1 LWFTGRRKQ
10 GLQCNKTICLLK
22 IFKMRNTTVA
32 LSIDQILKVAPVVP
46 VMVVERIE
54 DAVPLAKALYAGGL
68 KVLEITLR
76 TPCALD
82 AIAAMVEALPADAVI
97 GAGTIITP
105 KDLEAAIKAGS
116 TFLVSPGTTPALIEA
131 AKASSIPLLAGV
143 ATPTEAMN
151 LYVQGFTHQKFFPAE
166 AAGGVP
172 MLKSIG
178 GPLPQIT
185 FCPTGGIDLAK
196 APSYLALPN
205 VACVGGTWM
214 APKELMK
221 AGRWDEIE
229 RLAREAASLPR

>member
-1 LWFTGRRKQ
+1 M
-10 GLQCNKTICLLK
+10 GLPVNEI
-22 IFKMRNTTVA
+22 V
-32 LSIDQILKVAPVVP
+32 KVAPVIP

-54 DAVPLAKALYAGGL
+54 DAVPLAQALYNGGL

-82 AIAAMVEALPADAVI
+82 AITAMVENLPADAVI

-105 KDLEAAIKAGS
+105 ADLEKAVKAGS

-131 AKASSIPLLAGV
+131 AKASAVPLLPGV
-143 ATPTEAMN
+143 ASPTEAMRV
-151 LYVQGFTHQKFFPAE
+151 LVEGFTHQKFFPAE

-196 APSYLALPN
+196 APTYLALPN

>member
-1 LWFTGRRKQ
+1 
-10 GLQCNKTICLLK
+10 
-22 IFKMRNTTVA
+22 VA
-32 LSIDQILKVAPVVP
+32 LSVDQILRTAPVIP

-54 DAVPLAKALYAGGL
+54 DAVPLATALYNGGL

-82 AIAAMVEALPADAVI
+82 AIRAMVDALPEDAII
-97 GAGTIITP
+97 GAGTVLTP
-105 KDLEAAIKAGS
+105 EDLDKAVAAGS
-116 TFLVSPGTTPALIEA
+116 KFLVSPGTTPALVEA
-131 AKASSIPLLAGV
+131 AKKSSVPLLAGV
-143 ATPTEAMN
+143 ATPTEAMR
-151 LYVQGFTHQKFFPAE
+151 LYAEGFTHLKFFPAE

-172 MLKSIG
+172 MLKSIA

-196 APSYLALPN
+196 APTYLALPN

-214 APKELMK
+214 APKELMQ

-229 RLAREAASLPR
+229 RLAREAAGLAR

>member
-1 LWFTGRRKQ
+1 
-10 GLQCNKTICLLK
+10 
-22 IFKMRNTTVA
+22 MA

-82 AIAAMVEALPADAVI
+82 AITAMVEALPDDAVI

-131 AKASSIPLLAGV
+131 AKGNPIPLLAGV

>member
-1 LWFTGRRKQ
+1 VKFELITEEIRVT
-10 GLQCNKTICLLK
+10 LT
-22 IFKMRNTTVA
+22 
-32 LSIDQILKVAPVVP
+32 IDQIVRIAPVVP

-54 DAVPLAKALYAGGL
+54 DAVPLARALYNGGL

-82 AIAAMVEALPADAVI
+82 AITAMVEALPDDAVI
-97 GAGTIITP
+97 GAGTVITP
-105 KDLEAAIKAGS
+105 KDLDAAIKAGS
-116 TFLVSPGTTPALIEA
+116 RFLVSPGTTPALIEA
-131 AKASSIPLLAGV
+131 AKAVYSSVPLLAG
-143 ATPTEAMN
+143 EAMY
-151 LYVQGFTHQKFFPAE
+151 LLAEGFTHQKFFPAE

-205 VACVGGTWM
+205 VKCVGGTWM

-229 RLAREAASLPR
+229 RLAKEAASLPRP

>member
-1 LWFTGRRKQ
+1 
-10 GLQCNKTICLLK
+10 
-22 IFKMRNTTVA
+22 MA

-82 AIAAMVEALPADAVI
+82 AITAMVEALPADAVI

-131 AKASSIPLLAGV
+131 AKASTIPLLAGV

-151 LYVQGFTHQKFFPAE
+151 LYVQGFKHQKFFPAE
-166 AAGGVP
+166 AAGGVS

>member
-1 LWFTGRRKQ
+1 
-10 GLQCNKTICLLK
+10 
-22 IFKMRNTTVA
+22 MA
-32 LSIDQILKVAPVVP
+32 LPINEIVRIAPVVP

-54 DAVPLAKALYAGGL
+54 DAVPLARALYNGGL

-82 AIAAMVEALPADAVI
+82 AITAMVEALPEDAVI

-105 KDLEAAIKAGS
+105 TDLEKAVKAGS
-116 TFLVSPGTTPALIEA
+116 TFLVSPGTTPALVEA
-131 AKASSIPLLAGV
+131 AKASTVPLLAGV

-172 MLKSIG
+172 MLKSIA

-205 VACVGGTWM
+205 VQCVGGTWM

-229 RLAREAASLPR
+229 RLAREAASLPRS

>member
-1 LWFTGRRKQ
+1 
-10 GLQCNKTICLLK
+10 
-22 IFKMRNTTVA
+22 VA

-54 DAVPLAKALYAGGL
+54 DAVPLARALYNGGL

-82 AIAAMVEALPADAVI
+82 AITAMVEALPADAVI

-131 AKASSIPLLAGV
+131 AKGNPVPLLAGV

-185 FCPTGGIDLAK
+185 FCPTGGIDLAR

>member
-1 LWFTGRRKQ
+1 M
-10 GLQCNKTICLLK
+10 GLPINEI
-22 IFKMRNTTVA
+22 V
-32 LSIDQILKVAPVVP
+32 KVAPVIP

-54 DAVPLAKALYAGGL
+54 DAVPLAQALYNGGL

-82 AIAAMVEALPADAVI
+82 AITAMVENLPADAVI

-105 KDLEAAIKAGS
+105 ADLEKAVKAGS
-116 TFLVSPGTTPALIEA
+116 SFLVSPGTTPALIEA
-131 AKASSIPLLAGV
+131 AKASAVPLLPGV
-143 ATPTEAMN
+143 ATPTEAMH
-151 LYVQGFTHQKFFPAE
+151 LLVEGFTHQKFFPAE

-196 APSYLALPN
+196 APTYLALPN

>member
-1 LWFTGRRKQ
+1 
-10 GLQCNKTICLLK
+10 
-22 IFKMRNTTVA
+22 VA

-54 DAVPLAKALYAGGL
+54 DAVPLARALYNGGL

-82 AIAAMVEALPADAVI
+82 AITAMVEALPADAVI

-131 AKASSIPLLAGV
+131 AKGNPIPLLAGV

-185 FCPTGGIDLAK
+185 FCPTGGIDLAR

>member
-1 LWFTGRRKQ
+1 M
-10 GLQCNKTICLLK
+10 GLPINEIV
-22 IFKMRNTTVA
+22 R
-32 LSIDQILKVAPVVP
+32 VAPVIP

-54 DAVPLAKALYAGGL
+54 DAVPLAKALYNGGL

-82 AIAAMVEALPADAVI
+82 AITAMVEALPADAVI

-105 KDLEAAIKAGS
+105 EDLEKAVKAGS

-131 AKASSIPLLAGV
+131 AKSCSIPLLPGV

-151 LYVQGFTHQKFFPAE
+151 LYVQGFTYLKFFPAE
-166 AAGGVP
+166 AAGGVS

-196 APSYLALPN
+196 APTYLALPN
-205 VACVGGTWM
+205 VQCVGGTWM

>member
-1 LWFTGRRKQ
+1 
-10 GLQCNKTICLLK
+10 
-22 IFKMRNTTVA
+22 VA

-82 AIAAMVEALPADAVI
+82 AITAMVEALPADAVI

-131 AKASSIPLLAGV
+131 AKASTVPLLAGV

-151 LYVQGFTHQKFFPAE
+151 LYVQGFKHQKFFPAE

>member
-1 LWFTGRRKQ
+1 M
-10 GLQCNKTICLLK
+10 GLPINEI
-22 IFKMRNTTVA
+22 V
-32 LSIDQILKVAPVVP
+32 KVAPVIP
-46 VMVVERIE
+46 VMVVEHIE
-54 DAVPLAKALYAGGL
+54 DAVPLAQALYNGGL

-82 AIAAMVEALPADAVI
+82 AITAMVENLPADAVI

-105 KDLEAAIKAGS
+105 ADLEKAVKAGS

-131 AKASSIPLLAGV
+131 AKASAVPLLPGV
-143 ATPTEAMN
+143 ATPTEAMH
-151 LYVQGFTHQKFFPAE
+151 LLVEGFTHQKFFPAE

-196 APSYLALPN
+196 APTYLALPN

>member
-1 LWFTGRRKQ
+1 MVDYFDQLATKDNGFLRTSFMNNEGH
-10 GLQCNKTICLLK
+10 
-22 IFKMRNTTVA
+22 TVA
-32 LSIDQILKVAPVVP
+32 LTIDQIVKVAPVVP

-54 DAVPLAKALYAGGL
+54 DAVPLATALYNGGL

-82 AIAAMVEALPADAVI
+82 AITAMVEALPEDAVI

-105 KDLEAAIKAGS
+105 ADLEKAVKAGS

-131 AKASSIPLLAGV
+131 AKASSVPLLAGV

-172 MLKSIG
+172 MLKSIA

-205 VACVGGTWM
+205 VHCVGGTWM

>member
-1 LWFTGRRKQ
+1 
-10 GLQCNKTICLLK
+10 
-22 IFKMRNTTVA
+22 VA

-54 DAVPLAKALYAGGL
+54 DAVPLARALYNGGL

-82 AIAAMVEALPADAVI
+82 AITAMVEALPADAVI

-131 AKASSIPLLAGV
+131 AKGNPIPLLAGV

-185 FCPTGGIDLAK
+185 FCPTGGIDLAR

-229 RLAREAASLPR
+229 RLAREAANLPR

>member
-1 LWFTGRRKQ
+1 VIYFSQDNEGYKV
-10 GLQCNKTICLLK
+10 GLAVNEI
-22 IFKMRNTTVA
+22 V
-32 LSIDQILKVAPVVP
+32 KVAPVIP

-54 DAVPLAKALYAGGL
+54 DAVPLARALYNGGL

-82 AIAAMVEALPADAVI
+82 AITAMVEALPADAVI

-105 KDLEAAIKAGS
+105 QDLEKAVKAGS

-131 AKASSIPLLAGV
+131 AKASSIPLLPGV
-143 ATPTEAMN
+143 ATPTEAMH
-151 LYVQGFTHQKFFPAE
+151 LLVEGFTHQKFFPAE
-166 AAGGVP
+166 AAGGIP

-221 AGRWDEIE
+221 AGKWDEIE
-229 RLAREAASLPR
+229 KLAREAASLPR

>member
-1 LWFTGRRKQ
+1 LFKHRTQEFRKEE
-10 GLQCNKTICLLK
+10 N
-22 IFKMRNTTVA
+22 TVA

-82 AIAAMVEALPADAVI
+82 AITAMVEALPDDAVI

-131 AKASSIPLLAGV
+131 AKGNPVPLLAGV

>member
-1 LWFTGRRKQ
+1 
-10 GLQCNKTICLLK
+10 
-22 IFKMRNTTVA
+22 MA

-54 DAVPLAKALYAGGL
+54 DAVPLARALYNGGL

-82 AIAAMVEALPADAVI
+82 AITAMVEALPADAVI

-131 AKASSIPLLAGV
+131 AKGNPIPLLAGV

-185 FCPTGGIDLAK
+185 FCPTGGIDLAR

>member
-1 LWFTGRRKQ
+1 
-10 GLQCNKTICLLK
+10 
-22 IFKMRNTTVA
+22 MS
-32 LSIDQILKVAPVVP
+32 LSVDQILKIAPVIP

-54 DAVPLAKALYAGGL
+54 DAVPLATALYNGGL

-82 AIAAMVEALPADAVI
+82 AIRAMVDALPDDAVI
-97 GAGTIITP
+97 GAGTILTP
-105 KDLEAAIKAGS
+105 DDLEKAIAAGS
-116 TFLVSPGTTPALIEA
+116 KFLVSPGTTPALIEA
-131 AKASSIPLLAGV
+131 AKKSSIPLLAGV
-143 ATPTEAMN
+143 ATPTEAMR
-151 LYVQGFTHQKFFPAE
+151 LYAEGFTHLKFFPAE

-172 MLKSIG
+172 MLKSIA

-196 APSYLALPN
+196 APTYLALPN

>member
-1 LWFTGRRKQ
+1 
-10 GLQCNKTICLLK
+10 
-22 IFKMRNTTVA
+22 MA
-32 LSIDQILKVAPVVP
+32 LTIDQIVRVAPVVP

-54 DAVPLAKALYAGGL
+54 DAVPLARALYNGGL

-82 AIAAMVEALPADAVI
+82 AISAMVEDLPDDAVI

-105 KDLEAAIKAGS
+105 ADLEKAVKAGS

-131 AKASSIPLLAGV
+131 AKACPVPLLAGV
-143 ATPTEAMN
+143 AAQTEAMN

-172 MLKSIG
+172 MLKSIA

-205 VACVGGTWM
+205 VHCVGGTWM

-229 RLAREAASLPR
+229 RLAREAASLPRS

>member
-1 LWFTGRRKQ
+1 
-10 GLQCNKTICLLK
+10 
-22 IFKMRNTTVA
+22 MS
-32 LSIDQILKVAPVVP
+32 LSVDQILKIAPVIP

-54 DAVPLAKALYAGGL
+54 DAVPLATALYNGGL

-82 AIAAMVEALPADAVI
+82 AIRAMVDALPDDAVI
-97 GAGTIITP
+97 GAGTILTP
-105 KDLEAAIKAGS
+105 EDLDKAIAAGS
-116 TFLVSPGTTPALIEA
+116 KFLVSPGTTPALIEA
-131 AKASSIPLLAGV
+131 AKKSSIPLLAGV
-143 ATPTEAMN
+143 ATPTEAMR
-151 LYVQGFTHQKFFPAE
+151 LYAEGFTHLKFFPAE

-172 MLKSIG
+172 MLKSIA

-196 APSYLALPN
+196 APTYLALPN

-214 APKELMK
+214 APKELMQ

>member
-1 LWFTGRRKQ
+1 
-10 GLQCNKTICLLK
+10 
-22 IFKMRNTTVA
+22 MA

-54 DAVPLAKALYAGGL
+54 DAVPLARALYNGGL

-82 AIAAMVEALPADAVI
+82 AITAMVEALPADAVI

-131 AKASSIPLLAGV
+131 AKASTVPLLAGV

-151 LYVQGFTHQKFFPAE
+151 LYVQGFKHQKFFPAE

>member
-1 LWFTGRRKQ
+1 
-10 GLQCNKTICLLK
+10 
-22 IFKMRNTTVA
+22 VA

-82 AIAAMVEALPADAVI
+82 AITAMVEALPADAVI

-131 AKASSIPLLAGV
+131 AKASTIPLLAGV

-151 LYVQGFTHQKFFPAE
+151 LYVQGFKHQKFFPAE
-166 AAGGVP
+166 AAGGVS

>member
-1 LWFTGRRKQ
+1 MAL
-10 GLQCNKTICLLK
+10 TI
-22 IFKMRNTTVA
+22 NE
-32 LSIDQILKVAPVVP
+32 ILKVAPVVP

-54 DAVPLAKALYAGGL
+54 DAVPLAKALYNGGL

-82 AIAAMVEALPADAVI
+82 AITAMVEALPDDAVI

-105 KDLEAAIKAGS
+105 ADLEKAVKAGS
-116 TFLVSPGTTPALIEA
+116 TFMVSPGTTPALIEA
-131 AKASSIPLLAGV
+131 AKFCPIPLLPGV
-143 ATPTEAMN
+143 ATPTEAMH
-151 LYVQGFTHQKFFPAE
+151 LLVEGFTHQKFFPAE
-166 AAGGVP
+166 AAGGVA

-196 APSYLALPN
+196 APTYLALPN

-214 APKELMK
+214 APAALMK